1 MYCKN
6 KMTNRILLA
15 LIILNLHVQAGIA
28 QQEAEEERFSF
39 GNISPVILAKDGLE
53 VTATSNL
60 TSYWVTSQFGK
71 VVLDRYRIT
80 RSENYL
86 NLNYGFSESRRWD
99 LGVQVRYS
107 RLRLDEN
114 ARNSPFKVFGS
125 ADATGIGYQA
135 VSSVGLRVRTIPFEN
150 LPELTLQGAVHFP
163 VAKEQVTR
171 SFLGAERI
179 QPELTATYLKN
190 LSPDF
195 YLYLQGRYLLQI
207 ANEDNDRTTHFP
219 GLSVFLVKSFLDQ
232 KLYIFPGLSWLGA
245 YEQNYK
251 GGRLVSEAQ
260 FVMISLGAQIQPLS
274 YLGVFLNAQRP
285 LYYQSGISFYSDLV
299 KSSYSDWS
307 LGLRFIL

>member
-1 MYCKN
+1 MHK
-6 KMTNRILLA
+6 TVGRSIFLLVFGVFGILTGNA
-15 LIILNLHVQAGIA
+15 QEQAA
-28 QQEAEEERFSF
+28 EERFSF
-39 GNISPVILAKDGLE
+39 GNISPVILPKDGLE
-53 VTATSNL
+53 VTATGNL

-71 VVLDRYRIT
+71 VVLDRYRIS

-86 NLNYGFSESRRWD
+86 NLNYGFSESGRWD

-125 ADATGIGYQA
+125 PDATGIGYQ
-135 VSSVGLRVRTIPFEN
+135 SISTVGLRVRALPFEN
-150 LPELTLQGAVHFP
+150 IPEFTLQGAVHFP
-163 VAKEQVTR
+163 VAKDMETR
-171 SFLGAERI
+171 SFLGADRI
-179 QPELTATYLKN
+179 QPELTATYFKN

-207 ANEDNDRTTHFP
+207 ANEDHDQTTHFP
-219 GLSVFLVKSFLDQ
+219 GLSAFLVKSFLDQ
-232 KLYIFPGLSWLGA
+232 KLYVFPGLSWLGA
-245 YEQNYK
+245 YEQNYQ

-260 FVMISLGAQIQPLS
+260 FVMVSLGAQVQPLS

-285 LYYQSGISFYSDLV
+285 LYYKSGLSFYSDLV